1 MTLKHSILSAHFAS
15 ILKIDSRNI
24 DLMMKK
30 FLQNLIL
37 PFALFSA
44 GILLIGCEQAA
55 EPNQQ
60 NIQTEN
66 ADQSSTA
73 HVQNTEKP
81 ELKTG
86 SMLYI
91 VRDVADL
98 QLKAGEYVTQ
108 LQETQNDLQTA
119 IDQHDQQQLQQAA
132 SALQK
137 QLTGFNAALNSLNLK
152 TQEIN
157 DIRNT
162 LLSANQQVLAS
173 PFLNGQVDL
182 SQVDFKKIQQQMG
195 TIQSEMLK
203 LASMMIPQQAD
214 NDAAAEKQS

>member
-1 MTLKHSILSAHFAS
+1 
-15 ILKIDSRNI
+15 
-24 DLMMKK
+24 MMKK
-30 FLQNLIL
+30 LLQNLVL
-37 PFALFSA
+37 PFALFSS
-44 GILLIGCEQAA
+44 GILLIGCEQAT

-60 NIQTEN
+60 DIQTETSEQN
-66 ADQSSTA
+66 QSA
-73 HVQNTEKP
+73 NTQSPDKA

-86 SMLYI
+86 NMLYI
-91 VRDVADL
+91 VRDVADM

-119 IDQHDQQQLQQAA
+119 IEQHDQQQLQEAA
-132 SALQK
+132 TALQQ
-137 QLTGFNAALNSLNLK
+137 QLTGFNNALNGLNLK

-157 DIRNT
+157 DIREK

-173 PFLNGQVDL
+173 PFLNGQVDF

-203 LASMMIPQQAD
+203 LASMMIPQQAE
-214 NDAAAEKQS
+214 NDSSNTNQS